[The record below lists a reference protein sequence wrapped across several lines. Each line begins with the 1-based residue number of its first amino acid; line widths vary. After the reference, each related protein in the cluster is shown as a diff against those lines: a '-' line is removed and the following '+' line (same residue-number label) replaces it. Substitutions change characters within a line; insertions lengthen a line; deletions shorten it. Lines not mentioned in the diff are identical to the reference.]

1 VIALG
6 IDIGGTKIAAGLV
19 TVEGTV
25 LARVEAPTPATEGQD
40 RILGIVEELG
50 RRLIDR
56 YDGDR
61 RDIVA
66 LGVGS
71 GGVIDPELRRVV
83 SSTDFMGD
91 WKGAEIGARLE
102 STFGLPVVVYND
114 VHAHAAGEAFF
125 GAGRGQRIALVAGI
139 GTGIGGAVLIDGVPQ
154 LGAHGAAGHVGHIST
169 AEALGMPCPCG
180 RTGHLESISSGTG
193 LLALYRKLGGD
204 PSVRNA
210 REIVA
215 RLDEDTI
222 AHTALVTS
230 ASSLGTGLADLANVV
245 DPHIVIVAGGMSNA
259 GPLWWESLLGAFN
272 GGLLPILEGTPLV
285 KAHLGDDAAIVGA
298 AKLALEQ
305 LQRG

>member
-6 IDIGGTKIAAGLV
+6 VDIGGTKIAVGLV
-19 TVEGTV
+19 TLQGTV
-25 LARVEAPTPATEGQD
+25 LARVEAPTPAAKGQN
-40 RILGIVEELG
+40 RVLGAVEELG
-50 RRLIDR
+50 RRLIES

-71 GGVIDPELRRVV
+71 GGVIDPKLRRVV
-83 SSTDFMGD
+83 ATTDLMVD

-102 STFGLPVVVYND
+102 SAFGLPVVVYND

-139 GTGIGGAVLIDGVPQ
+139 GTGIGGALLIDGVPQ
-154 LGAHGAAGHVGHIST
+154 LGAHGAAGHLGHIS
-169 AEALGMPCPCG
+169 AAAAAGMPCPCG
-180 RTGHLESISSGTG
+180 RHGHLEAISSGTG
-193 LLALYRKLGGD
+193 LLALYRKNGGD
-204 PSVRNA
+204 LSVRSA

-222 AHTALVTS
+222 ARGAVVTS
-230 ASSLGTGLADLANVV
+230 ATSLGTGLSDLANVV

-259 GPLWWESLLGAFN
+259 GQLWWESLRTSFDD
-272 GGLLPILEGTPLV
+272 GLLPILEGTPLV
-285 KAHLGDDAAIVGA
+285 KAYLGEDAAIVGA
-298 AKLALEQ
+298 ARLALEQ
-305 LQRG
+305 VQDP